1 VNLIVAVFLI
11 LAGIFKNINFFIN
24 NLIKDFLIFSIS
36 LVVVFVMTLNYNP
49 HEDYGYYHLPYMIN
63 LISEKIIFG
72 LSNLQPQFGWNSS
85 WLNFSSMFFLP
96 ILGLNGLH
104 MSNPILFFFILYLF
118 LEIAFNKKD
127 DHSISRYFLVILSFY
142 IIIKFSRISAHGF
155 DFPANIY
162 LLISFYYFLKLNET
176 SEKLNKEKYFIIIL
190 IFSTVAL
197 TIKLSTF
204 MAPLLILSSLFIIGF
219 KNLKK
224 KLLIKSFFFCSVFF
238 SFWLI
243 QQFIYSGCF
252 VPMFE
257 FTCIKSTSWYTQEIS
272 ESIKAATGAVN
283 KSIRDYTGTLS
294 QEEYL
299 RNFNWVS
306 TWYSRNKTEFIE
318 HLSAFLIPILV
329 ILFFNLK
336 YFNFSKNH
344 YLYKKKNYTLI
355 ITTSLF
361 VFIGLSLWFIKSPV
375 IRFGVPYLYIFLFF
389 LIVFFFVYV
398 FKIDLKLRKGIF
410 ITLILALTFNLS
422 KNLNRV
428 INFENR
434 VNYWPKI
441 LNVEFS
447 SKKFENYSINYP
459 SSKIVST
466 QHQFCWS
473 IPFICHIDSGKGI
486 IISKKNNYLFITQS
500 NNSN

>member
-1 VNLIVAVFLI
+1 MIEIFSSLIFFIILAISAGLFFLRYVLSVDSNIFRISEIGLIGISFLTFLSFLIHFILPLNTNVNLIVAVFLI

-176 SEKLNKEKYFIIIL
+176 SEKLNKEKYFMIIL

-283 KSIRDYTGTLS
+283 KSIRDYTGALS

-344 YLYKKKNYTLI
+344 YLYKKKKLYFNNNNI
-355 ITTSLF
+355 FICFNRF
-361 VFIGLSLWFIKSPV
+361 VFM
-375 IRFGVPYLYIFLFF
+375 
-389 LIVFFFVYV
+389 VY
-398 FKIDLKLRKGIF
+398 
-410 ITLILALTFNLS
+410 
-422 KNLNRV
+422 
-428 INFENR
+428 
-434 VNYWPKI
+434 
-441 LNVEFS
+441 
-447 SKKFENYSINYP
+447 
-459 SSKIVST
+459 
-466 QHQFCWS
+466 
-473 IPFICHIDSGKGI
+473 
-486 IISKKNNYLFITQS
+486 
-500 NNSN
+500 